1 MGHTRRRAALAVG
14 ALGLVVAA
22 WEWPVGQDDAVDATQ
37 FTIAFFATLLTGEAV
52 IFALSFSS
60 ASSWPSLRAID
71 SHIAFREWVLAGWV
85 AAMFTAGGL
94 LGQSERS
101 TTYGALLFLLA
112 NCFGVFSF
120 ARLFGLASVGGRN
133 RLLRRTLARGL
144 CELRARDASLEEEL
158 SDDPVVA
165 AYLGALD
172 QVISGNDPNGIRN
185 IVAQLTDVNVPPPAN
200 EDAAALHLEVLHR
213 LCRAALV
220 RGTDPVVVVGCADL
234 IIGSL
239 IRQVRTLPDSAVA
252 LGEAS
257 RYLAWLGST
266 ATLMSQRGIASKRA
280 ARELVAVSVESRRL
294 ILRQVD
300 PDPVAASGSADM
312 GSVCDSPAAMLVW
325 ARDFTEFHGSDQAGA
340 FYGVHQFLT
349 GQKFMGNY
357 WDGASVLSA
366 TRATL
371 YGSAEDRPV
380 DTPEARASREL
391 FGGLAEFDR
400 FWALVSVNALATL
413 RDVRAEHPAE
423 LIRPEFTPDPQ
434 LLGAYLRTFA
444 SHRWFS
450 NAAQA
455 NTALLSLMAHTDSPE
470 SPWAQARAR
479 TARSVIRTPA
489 PRSEPQDRPA
499 AMVLAV
505 AARLAPLAPGEPDH
519 ELRAFLS
526 GLSPSALAA
535 TARLAARVLPGAA
548 EADDPREAVV
558 IGLRVL
564 RLVGAHT
571 RTTT

>member
-1 MGHTRRRAALAVG
+1 MAHTRRQAALVLG
-14 ALGLVVAA
+14 AIGLADVA
-22 WEWPVGQDDAVDATQ
+22 WRWPVAQGDAVDATQ

-52 IFALSFSS
+52 IFALSFSA

-120 ARLFGLASVGGRN
+120 GRLFQLAGVGGRN

-144 CELRARDASLEEEL
+144 AELSPRQNAMDEEL
-158 SDDPVVA
+158 SNDPVVA

-185 IVAQLTDVNVPPPAN
+185 LVSQLTDMDVPAAAV
-200 EDAAALHLEVLHR
+200 EYTAALHLEVLHR

-220 RGTDPVVVVGCADL
+220 RGTDPVVVVGCAEAL
-234 IIGSL
+234 VHSL
-239 IRQVRTLPDSAVA
+239 IRQVRTLPDPAVA

-280 ARELVAVSVESRRL
+280 ARELVAMAVDNRRL
-294 ILRQVD
+294 ILRQAD
-300 PDPVAASGSADM
+300 PDPVSVSGSADL
-312 GSVCDSPAAMLVW
+312 GSVFNGPVDMLLWV
-325 ARDFTEFHGSDQAGA
+325 RDFTEFHGSDQAGA

-349 GQKFMGNY
+349 GRKFMGNY
-357 WDGASVLSA
+357 WDGTSVLSE
-366 TRATL
+366 TRSAL
-371 YGSAEDRPV
+371 YGTEDPAR
-380 DTPEARASREL
+380 TPEADASREL
-391 FGGLAEFDR
+391 YGDVAEFDR

-413 RDVRAEHPAE
+413 RDVRIEHPAE

-444 SHRWFS
+444 SHRWFTT
-450 NAAQA
+450 ADDAHK
-455 NTALLSLMAHTDSPE
+455 ALLVLTVHADRTG
-470 SPWAQARAR
+470 SPWSQARSR
-479 TARSVIRTPA
+479 TSRSVIRTAA
-489 PRSEPQDRPA
+489 PRGEPYDRPA
-499 AMVLAV
+499 AMVVAI
-505 AARLAPLAPGEPDH
+505 AARLAPLAPGEPDR
-519 ELRAFLS
+519 ELRAFLN
-526 GLSPSALAA
+526 GLATTVLEAA
-535 TARLAARVLPGAA
+535 ARLASRVLPGAA
-548 EADDPREAVV
+548 AVDDPREA
-558 IGLRVL
+558 IITGLRVL
-564 RLVGAHT
+564 QLVGAHM
-571 RTTT
+571 RSPR

>member
-1 MGHTRRRAALAVG
+1 M
-14 ALGLVVAA
+14 A
-22 WEWPVGQDDAVDATQ
+22 WRWPVDSGDAVDATQ
-37 FTIAFFATLLTGEAV
+37 FSIAFFATLLTGEAV
-52 IFALSFSS
+52 IFALSFSA
-60 ASSWPSLRAID
+60 ASSWPSLHAID

-85 AAMFTAGGL
+85 AAMFIAGGL

-144 CELRARDASLEEEL
+144 HELRARQVTLEEEI

-172 QVISGNDPNGIRN
+172 QVISGNDPNGIGN
-185 IVAQLTDVNVPPPAN
+185 LVLQLTEMDVPAPAD
-200 EDAAALHLEVLHR
+200 EHAAALHLEVLHR

-220 RGTDPVVVVGCADL
+220 RGTDPVVVVGCAES
-234 IIGSL
+234 IVASF
-239 IRQVRTLPDSAVA
+239 IRGVRTLPNPAVA
-252 LGEAS
+252 LGAAS

-280 ARELVAVSVESRRL
+280 ARELVAVTVESRRL
-294 ILRQVD
+294 ILRQAD
-300 PDPVAASGSADM
+300 PDPVSASGSADM
-312 GSVCDSPAAMLVW
+312 GSVFRSPVAMLVW

-366 TRATL
+366 TRAAL
-371 YGSAEDRPV
+371 YGGAEGGPAE
-380 DTPEARASREL
+380 TPEARASRAL
-391 FGGLAEFDR
+391 FGDVAEFDR

-444 SHRWFS
+444 SHRWFAT
-450 NAAQA
+450 AAQA
-455 NTALLSLMAHTDSPE
+455 NNALLLLMARADKPD
-470 SPWAQARAR
+470 SPWAQAR
-479 TARSVIRTPA
+479 THTEQSVIRTPA
-489 PRSEPQDRPA
+489 PRGEPHDRPA
-499 AMVLAV
+499 AMVLAI
-505 AARLAPLAPGEPDH
+505 AARLAPLSPDQPDH
-519 ELRAFLS
+519 ELRAFLA
-526 GLSPSALAA
+526 GLSGPALKAA
-535 TARLAARVLPGAA
+535 AELAARVLPGSA
-548 EADDPREAVV
+548 EAGEPREAVV

-571 RTTT
+571 RSIP

>member
-1 MGHTRRRAALAVG
+1 MGHTRRRAALASGAVG
-14 ALGLVVAA
+14 LAAVA
-22 WEWPVGQDDAVDATQ
+22 WEWPVATGDAVDATQ

-133 RLLRRTLARGL
+133 RLLRRTLALGL
-144 CELRARDASLEEEL
+144 IELRARQGSLDEEL

-185 IVAQLTDVNVPPPAN
+185 LVLQLTGMNVPAPAN

-220 RGTDPVVVVGCADL
+220 RGTDPVIVVGCAES
-234 IIGSL
+234 IVGSL
-239 IRQVRTLPDSAVA
+239 VRQVRALPDPAVV
-252 LGEAS
+252 LGATS

-280 ARELVAVSVESRRL
+280 ARELVTLCVDSRRL
-294 ILRQVD
+294 VLRQAD
-300 PDPVAASGSADM
+300 PDPVSVSSSAEM
-312 GSVCDSPAAMLVW
+312 GSVFESPAAMVLW

-357 WDGASVLSA
+357 WDGASVLSE
-366 TRATL
+366 TRAVL
-371 YGSAEDRPV
+371 YGGTDTPPA

-391 FGGLAEFDR
+391 FGSVAEFDR

-413 RDVRAEHPAE
+413 RDVRIPHPPE
-423 LIRPEFTPDPQ
+423 LVRPEFTPDPQ

-450 NAAQA
+450 DAGAAQR
-455 NTALLSLMAHTDSPE
+455 ALGVLMVRADGPDSPW
-470 SPWAQARAR
+470 SLARAR
-479 TARSVIRTPA
+479 TERSVVRTPA

-499 AMVLAV
+499 AMVLAI
-505 AARLAPLAPGEPDH
+505 AARLAPLAPDEPDQ
-519 ELRAFLS
+519 ELRAFLA
-526 GLSPSALAA
+526 GLSVPALEAA
-535 TARLAARVLPGAA
+535 ARLAARVLPGADGT
-548 EADDPREAVV
+548 DDPREAVSR
-558 IGLRVL
+558 GLRVL
-564 RLVGAHT
+564 QLVGAHT
-571 RTTT
+571 RRAT